1 MQIEYDSTI
10 YKQIVNCIRWR
21 DTAALDVLIESNQ
34 GLLECLL
41 PNWAINRSDVEAY
54 ILYPTDHTLGVPD
67 YTHQHHKNIT
77 MLMVAASI
85 GQESVVAYLLG
96 KGANINA
103 EDTIGLT
110 PLAYA
115 ILSQN
120 ESVAKLLLKN
130 GIAVN
135 TATHKAK
142 TSSYTEYSS
151 FETGNSFTKFG
162 VTPLHLAAKLCSW
175 NMVQTLLAYKADYN
189 AMDANRHSI
198 LDYGISN
205 MDKKVAIELRKLI
218 EAFPTPKLPGDA
230 LKLLEVHIHS
240 SVKEAK
246 YQESLI
252 KLAKEDDYGDLFNN
266 RELAFWNY
274 ACSAKCF
281 AAFQLLVDEGAFNL
295 DALIKKSGNDVF
307 YGAVR
312 SRAWD
317 FASLAIE
324 SGYPLS
330 IRDLK
335 GALNHLPLVEK
346 ILQAGVS
353 PVPQNKKDW
362 LHDPVNALISQDLE
376 PESAA
381 ATMEVLLSHGASAEA
396 DDIGRL
402 PLIQAVEANR
412 LHVLKVLLKWIKNV
426 NQADRAGTT
435 ALMAASALGNDEAV
449 TILLESGSDI
459 NLQNLQG
466 QTALFLAVK
475 NSHVTT
481 VKILLEGAGNKNIP
495 NKFGETPLQ
504 LAQQRKNKQLIELL
518 NF

>member
-10 YKQIVNCIRWR
+10 YKQIVNCIRGGNA
-21 DTAALDVLIESNQ
+21 AALDVLIESNQ
-34 GLLECLL
+34 GLLECFL
-41 PNWAINRSDVEAY
+41 PKLAVNYKDVEAH
-54 ILYPTDHTLGVPD
+54 ILYPTDHTLGVPY

-85 GQESVVAYLLG
+85 GQEPVVVHLLG

-130 GIAVN
+130 GSAVN

-142 TSSYTEYSS
+142 TSSYTEYNS
-151 FETGNSFTKFG
+151 FETGNRFTRLG

-175 NMVQTLLAYKADYN
+175 NMVQTLLEYKADYN

-218 EAFPTPKLPGDA
+218 EAFPTPELPGDA
-230 LKLLEVHIHS
+230 LKLLEAHIHS
-240 SVKEAK
+240 SCKDAK
-246 YQESLI
+246 YQENLI
-252 KLAKEDDYGDLFNN
+252 ILAIEDDYGDLFNN
-266 RELAFWNY
+266 GELALWNY
-274 ACSAKCF
+274 ACNAKCF
-281 AAFQLLVDEGAFNL
+281 AAFQLLVDERVFNL
-295 DALIKKSGNDVF
+295 ADLIKQSGNDVF

-312 SRAWD
+312 SGAWD
-317 FASLAIE
+317 FAGLAIE
-324 SGYPLS
+324 SGYLPS

-335 GALNHLPLVEK
+335 CALKHLPLVEK

-353 PVPQNKKDW
+353 PFPQNKKEW
-362 LHDPVNALISQDLE
+362 PHDPVNALISQDLE

-381 ATMEVLLSHGASAEA
+381 ATMEVLLAHGASAEA

-412 LHVLKVLLKWIKNV
+412 LHLLKVLLKWVKNV

-435 ALMAASALGNDEAV
+435 ALMTASAMGNNEAV

-475 NSHVTT
+475 NSHVAT
-481 VKILLEGAGNKNIP
+481 VKMLLENAGNKNIP

-504 LAQQRKNKQLIELL
+504 VAQQRKNKQLIELL